1 MEASVINS
9 GACSEILL
17 TGRFDFHGQKMF
29 LDAVEA
35 AVAADTAEIR
45 LDFRGVDYIDTTALG
60 LLLKVRELAKNVGK
74 TVSLV
79 NAKES
84 VKRVLDIANFSKIFG
99 IT

>member
-17 TGRFDFHGQKMF
+17 TGRFDFHGPKAF
-29 LDAVEA
+29 LDAVDVA
-35 AVAADTAEIR
+35 IAADTGEIR
-45 LDFRGVDYIDTTALG
+45 LDLRGVDYIDSTALG
-60 LLLKVRELAKNVGK
+60 LLLIFRDRARSVGK

-79 NAKES
+79 NAKEN
-84 VKRVLDIANFSKIFG
+84 VKVVLNIANFAKLFG